1 MRFFLNRRNVGRLQR
16 TAQAFS
22 RSLLTIAVV
31 LAWSQMPVVRAEE
44 PLKVGIIGLD
54 TSHAVTF
61 TQLLNDPTHPNHVP
75 GAVVTVAYKG
85 GSPGLAES
93 STRIERFTKDVTEK
107 WHVRLVPSIPE
118 LCTQVDAVL
127 LLSVDARQHLEQL
140 QPVFAA
146 KKRVYVDKPLAQSL
160 KVAQQIVQAS
170 REAGVAF
177 FSSSSQRYSKPITN
191 LSQDQTI
198 GRVNGAF
205 TFGPMTIES
214 YLPDL
219 FWYGIHSVESLYAL
233 MGTGC
238 ERVTRLHTEG
248 EDSVVGLWKDGRI
261 GEIRGLRSSPRTYG
275 AVVFGSK
282 RVAVS
287 NNLLEGQSRNGSTVA
302 GYQPLVEE
310 IVKFFRTG
318 AVPVQPDETLEILA
332 FMEAAD
338 RSKEQNGA
346 PVTLSSILDAAR

>member
-1 MRFFLNRRNVGRLQR
+1 M
-16 TAQAFS
+16 FS
-22 RSLLTIAVV
+22 RSFISIAAV
-31 LAWSQMPVVRAEE
+31 LAWLQAPGMRAEQ
-44 PLKVGIIGLD
+44 PLKVGIVGLD
-54 TSHAVTF
+54 TSHAVAF
-61 TQLLNDPTHPNHVP
+61 TQLLNDPTDPNHVP

-107 WHVRLVPSIPE
+107 WHVRLVSSIPE
-118 LCTQVDAVL
+118 VCKQVDAVL
-127 LLSVDARQHLEQL
+127 LLSVDARQHLDQL
-140 QPVFAA
+140 RPVFAA
-146 KKRVYVDKPLAQSL
+146 KKRVYVDKPLAPNL
-160 KVAQQIVQAS
+160 KVARAIVQAS
-170 REAGVAF
+170 QGSGVPF
-177 FSSSSQRYSKPITN
+177 FSSSSQRYSKPIIE
-191 LSQDQTI
+191 LSHDQTI
-198 GRVNGAF
+198 GRTDGAM
-205 TFGPMTIES
+205 TFGPMPVES

-238 ERVTRLHTEG
+238 QRVTRLHTEG
-248 EDSVVGLWKDGRI
+248 EDSVVGLWQDGRI

-287 NNLLEGQSRNGSTVA
+287 SNLLEQQTHGGSTVG
-302 GYQPLVEE
+302 GYRPLVEE
-310 IVKFFRTG
+310 IVKFFQTG
-318 AVPVQPDETLEILA
+318 VAPVQPKETLEILA

-346 PVTLSSILDAAR
+346 PVSLSSILDAAR

>member
-1 MRFFLNRRNVGRLQR
+1 M
-16 TAQAFS
+16 FS
-22 RSLLTIAVV
+22 RTLISIAVAI
-31 LAWSQMPVVRAEE
+31 AWCPAPGMRAEE
-44 PLKVGIIGLD
+44 PLKLGIVGLD
-54 TSHAVTF
+54 TSHAVAF
-61 TQLLNDPTHPNHVP
+61 TQLLNDPTDPNHVP

-107 WHVRLVPSIPE
+107 WHVRLVSSIPE
-118 LCTQVDAVL
+118 VCKQVDAVL

-140 QPVFAA
+140 RPVFAA
-146 KKRVYVDKPLAQSL
+146 KKRVYIDKPLAPNL
-160 KVAQQIVQAS
+160 KVAQEIVQAS
-170 REAGVAF
+170 RRAGVPF
-177 FSSSSQRYSKPITN
+177 FSCSSQRYSKPIIE
-191 LSQDQTI
+191 LSRDQTI
-198 GRVNGAF
+198 GRVNGAM
-205 TFGPMTIES
+205 TFGPMPVES

-238 ERVTRLHTEG
+238 QRVTRLHSEG
-248 EDSVVGLWKDGRI
+248 EDSVVGLWQDGRI

-275 AVVFGSK
+275 AVVFGSN

-287 NNLLEGQSRNGSTVA
+287 NNLLEQQTRGGSTVP
-302 GYQPLVEE
+302 GYRPLVEE
-310 IVKFFRTG
+310 IVKFFQTG
-318 AVPVQPDETLEILA
+318 VPPVRPDETLEILA

-338 RSKEQNGA
+338 RSKELNGA

>member
-1 MRFFLNRRNVGRLQR
+1 V
-16 TAQAFS
+16 FS

-31 LAWSQMPVVRAEE
+31 IVWSQMPVAWAEE
-44 PLKVGIIGLD
+44 PLKLGIIGLD
-54 TSHAVTF
+54 SSHAVTF
-61 TQLLNDPTHPNHVP
+61 TQLLNDPADPNHVP

-107 WHVRLVPSIPE
+107 WHVRLVSSVPE
-118 LCTQVDAVL
+118 LCKQVDAVL

-140 QPVFAA
+140 RPVFAA
-146 KKRVYVDKPLAQSL
+146 QKRVYIDKPLAPSF
-160 KVAQQIVQAS
+160 KVAQEIVQAS
-170 REAGVAF
+170 RQAGVPF
-177 FSSSSQRYSKPITN
+177 FSSSAQRYSKPIIDLTH
-191 LSQDQTI
+191 DQTI
-198 GRVNGAF
+198 GGINGAM
-205 TFGPMTIES
+205 TFGPMPTES

-238 ERVTRLHTEG
+238 ERVTRMHTEG
-248 EDSVVGLWKDGRI
+248 EDSVIGLWKDGRI

-287 NNLLEGQSRNGSTVA
+287 DNLLEQQPRGGSTA
-302 GYQPLVEE
+302 GGYRPLVER
-310 IVKFFRTG
+310 IVNFFETG

-346 PVTLSSILDAAR
+346 PVTISSIVDAAR